1 MMSWFHRRWL
11 DIVAAIYI
19 YNEHRGYT
27 ALDKVL
33 LAVRRHFPDDHQL
46 IAEVEQH
53 RADEYKHYLMFRR
66 WFEKRGEM
74 PLFVDRAC
82 GHIDRFVELV
92 FKKRID
98 DLDLD
103 AFIEQGNFEEL
114 CRVISLTEQRGYR
127 QVEILLRH
135 PYVLKDRSLTKIYQ
149 IIKQDEPR
157 HWAPYDRWLK
167 VHGRRDSVWWE
178 RAIDGFIHSELLFL
192 KLPLLFL
199 TPALKRRTRWPD
211 EDDMMPVKARSGTM
225 LAEAGP
231 T

>member
-1 MMSWFHRRWL
+1 
-11 DIVAAIYI
+11 
-19 YNEHRGYT
+19 
-27 ALDKVL
+27 
-33 LAVRRHFPDDHQL
+33 
-46 IAEVEQH
+46 
-53 RADEYKHYLMFRR
+53 MFRR

-92 FKKRID
+92 FGKRID

-135 PYVLKDRSLTKIYQ
+135 PYVLKDRGLTKIFQ

-157 HWAPYDRWLK
+157 HWAPYDRWLQK
-167 VHGRRDSVWWE
+167 HGRRDPVWWE
-178 RAIDGFIHSELLFL
+178 RAIDSFIHSELLLL

-199 TPALKRRTRWPD
+199 TPGLKRRTRWAD
-211 EDDMMPVKARSGTM
+211 EEDATPVKVASARI